1 MLERFLLVDSPASR
15 FMILQGVMGR
25 KISALLFDAD
35 FSAGLRERPGDPLL
49 LRTTGTPGASASRI
63 NSR

>member
-1 MLERFLLVDSPASR
+1 
-15 FMILQGVMGR
+15 MGR